1 MRVDLCNIGTVRRLM
16 EKYGIAAKKG
26 YGQNFL
32 INPAVPFDIAEA
44 SYTYHMGAGGK
55 TGSVLEI
62 GPGIGALTCELAERY
77 ACVRAVEID
86 RGLIPLLGETLA
98 EYPNAQVVNTDFMKL
113 ELPAFLDEHYPEGK
127 ISVCANLPY
136 YITTP
141 ILMKLLEEGNGRFD
155 SITIMV
161 QDEVATRLCAAPGTA
176 DYGAVTASVNYYGAC
191 RKLFKVAPGNFLP
204 APKVTSAVVRI
215 ELYEESP
222 YACEDISVLRRV
234 IAAAF
239 GMRRKTLV
247 NALSS
252 SFSHITK
259 DRLGDILEML
269 GMDRGIRGERLGI
282 EDFCRLANA
291 LLEEKGN

>member
-1 MRVDLCNIGTVRRLM
+1 MDLCNIATVRKLM

-32 INPAVPFDIAEA
+32 INPSVPADIAEE
-44 SYTYHMGAGGK
+44 SYSYHMGPSGGK
-55 TGSVLEI
+55 SGSVLEI
-62 GPGIGALTCELAERY
+62 GPGIGCLTCELAERY
-77 ACVRAVEID
+77 ERVRAVEID

-98 EYPNAQVVNTDFMKL
+98 DYPNTQVINTDFMKL
-113 ELPAFLDEHYPEGK
+113 DLPAFLSEHFPEGK

-141 ILMKLLEEGNGRFD
+141 ILMKLIEEGEGRFD

-161 QDEVATRLCAAPGTA
+161 QDEVATRLCAAPGDA
-176 DYGAVTASVNYYGAC
+176 DYGSVTASVHYYGNC

-204 APKVTSAVVRI
+204 APKVTSAVIRI
-215 ELYEESP
+215 ELYEEPP
-222 YACEDISVLRRV
+222 YHCVDVETLRRV

-247 NALSS
+247 NALMA
-252 SFSHITK
+252 SFSDIGK
-259 DRLGDILEML
+259 DRIGEILVEL
-269 GMDRGIRGERLGI
+269 GMDIGVRGERLST
-282 EDFCRLANA
+282 EEFCNLANA
-291 LLEEKGN
+291 FYEERKK

>member
-1 MRVDLCNIGTVRRLM
+1 MDLCNIATVRRLM

-32 INPAVPFDIAEA
+32 INPAVPSDIAEE
-44 SYTYHMGAGGK
+44 SYSYHVSAGGR

-62 GPGIGALTCELAERY
+62 GPGIGCLTCELAERY
-77 ACVRAVEID
+77 ERVRAVEID
-86 RGLIPLLGETLA
+86 RGLIPLLAETLA
-98 EYPNAQVVNTDFMKL
+98 DYPNVQVVNTDFMKL
-113 ELPAFLDEHYPEGK
+113 DLPAFLAEHFPEGK

-141 ILMKLLEEGNGRFD
+141 ILMKLIEEGEGRFD

-161 QDEVATRLCAAPGTA
+161 QDEVATRLCASAGQG
-176 DYGAVTASVNYYGAC
+176 DYGAVTASVNYYGNC

-215 ELYEESP
+215 ELYDQPP
-222 YACEDISVLRRV
+222 YDCKDVSMLHRV
-234 IAAAF
+234 ITAAF

-247 NALSS
+247 NALTA
-252 SFSHITK
+252 SFPEVGKERI
-259 DRLGDILEML
+259 GEMLISL
-269 GMDRGIRGERLGI
+269 GMDVNVRGERLTTD
-282 EDFCRLANA
+282 DFCHLANA
-291 LLEEKGN
+291 FYAEKQK

>member
-1 MRVDLCNIGTVRRLM
+1 MDLCNIGTVRKLM
-16 EKYGIAAKKG
+16 EKYGITAKKG

-32 INPAVPFDIAEA
+32 INPSVPYDIAEE
-44 SYTYHMGAGGK
+44 SHSYHMTAGGK

-77 ACVRAVEID
+77 DRVYAVEID
-86 RGLIPLLGETLA
+86 RGLIPLLEETLA
-98 EYPNAQVVNTDFMKL
+98 EYPNVKVINTDFMKL
-113 ELPAFLDEHYPEGK
+113 DLPAFLEEQYPAGK

-141 ILMKLLEEGNGRFD
+141 ILMKLIEEGNGRFD

-161 QDEVATRLCAAPGTA
+161 QDEVATRLCALPGTA
-176 DYGAVTASVNYYGAC
+176 DYGSVTASVNYYGVC

-222 YACEDISVLRRV
+222 YDCRDIAMLRRV

-239 GMRRKTLV
+239 EMRRKTLV
-247 NALSS
+247 NALAA
-252 SFSHITK
+252 SFPHMAKERI
-259 DRLGDILEML
+259 GEILTEL
-269 GMDRGIRGERLGI
+269 GMDVNIRGERLGT

-291 LLEEKGN
+291 FWKEGEK

>member
-1 MRVDLCNIGTVRRLM
+1 MDLCNISTVRKLM
-16 EKYGIAAKKG
+16 EKYGLAAKKG

-32 INPAVPFDIAEA
+32 INPAVPSDIADE
-44 SYTYHMGAGGK
+44 SYSYHVSAGGK

-62 GPGIGALTCELAERY
+62 GPGIGCLTCELAERY
-77 ACVRAVEID
+77 ERVCAVEID

-98 EYPNAQVVNTDFMKL
+98 DYPNTEVVNTDFMKL
-113 ELPAFLDEHYPEGK
+113 ELPAFLAEHFPEGK

-141 ILMKLLEEGNGRFD
+141 ILMKLIEEGEGRFD

-161 QDEVATRLCAAPGTA
+161 QDEVATRLCAAPGEA
-176 DYGAVTASVNYYGAC
+176 DYGSVTASVNYYGKC

-204 APKVTSAVVRI
+204 APKVTSAVIRI
-215 ELYEESP
+215 ELYEQSP
-222 YACEDISVLRRV
+222 YNCQDVAMLRRV

-252 SFSHITK
+252 SFSH
-259 DRLGDILEML
+259 LGKERIGQILESL
-269 GMDRGIRGERLGI
+269 GMDINVRGERLST
-282 EDFCRLANA
+282 EDFCNLANA
-291 LLEEKGN
+291 FYEESKK

>member
-1 MRVDLCNIGTVRRLM
+1 MDLCNLSTVKKLM

-32 INPAVPFDIAEA
+32 INPAVPNDIAEE
-44 SYTYHMGAGGK
+44 SYSYHVSSGGK

-62 GPGIGALTCELAERY
+62 GPGIGCLTCELAERF
-77 ACVRAVEID
+77 AHVRAVEID

-98 EYPNAQVVNTDFMKL
+98 DYPNTEVINTDFMKL
-113 ELPAFLDEHYPEGK
+113 DLPMFLAENFPEGK

-141 ILMKLLEEGNGRFD
+141 ILMKLIEEGEGRFD

-161 QDEVATRLCAAPGTA
+161 QDEVATRLCAAPGDA
-176 DYGAVTASVNYYGAC
+176 DYGSVTASVNYYGRC

-204 APKVTSAVVRI
+204 APKVTSAVIRI
-215 ELYEESP
+215 ELYDESP
-222 YACEDISVLRRV
+222 YYCEDVATLRRV

-247 NALSS
+247 NALMA
-252 SFSHITK
+252 SFS
-259 DRLGDILEML
+259 DIGKERIGEILVEL
-269 GMDRGIRGERLGI
+269 GMDVNVRGERLST
-282 EDFCRLANA
+282 EDFCNLANA
-291 LLEEKGN
+291 FYSERKK